1 MKNDRGAAALAAL
14 LHDTYG
20 CRITCRG
27 GRLADDRHPS
37 HTEAYLDTAER
48 LLGERGR
55 FLPDGEN
62 RPDVLRELDL
72 ISRAA
77 SAQVEVER
85 YKAALAAVVAAWD
98 DDATPEDD
106 GFDPMTHAIDSA
118 RAALSP
124 EPKP

>member
-55 FLPDGEN
+55 FLPDGDCGHTGSMYDRMDAYRAEN
-62 RPDVLRELDL
+62 ERLRTALAECSLIVGATTFGPGDSPEVSLRE
-72 ISRAA
+72 
-77 SAQVEVER
+77 
-85 YKAALAAVVAAWD
+85 VVR
-98 DDATPEDD
+98 
-106 GFDPMTHAIDSA
+106 IA